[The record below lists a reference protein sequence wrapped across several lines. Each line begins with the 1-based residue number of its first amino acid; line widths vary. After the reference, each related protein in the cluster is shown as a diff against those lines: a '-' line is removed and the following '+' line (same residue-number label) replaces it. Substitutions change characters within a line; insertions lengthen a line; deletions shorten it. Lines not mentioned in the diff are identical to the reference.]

1 VRGRS
6 LVVASLVVALVV
18 VGASYYAF
26 FVAREKHAERA
37 PEPPP
42 ETLVV
47 TALSGRVEVAG
58 ADGAWR
64 PARLGLTLSA
74 QTRVRTD
81 DEGAAELRATDGSS
95 VRLMAGTEARVEELR
110 RELKRLH
117 LGAGM
122 VEADVRDDPGRVF
135 EVELDDQ
142 GGTAR
147 TRGASFTASSNGAG
161 SAAVASRRGEVILS
175 ARGREVVIRTGQYAR
190 LRPGAPPDDP
200 APVPAS
206 LFLKVAWPSP
216 TSRSQRL
223 VVAGETA
230 PGARVKLGRHFV
242 RVGDDGRYQGTV
254 EVPDGVHRLHL
265 QASDV
270 AGHVVDEES
279 PRIVVDTRTDF
290 TVQPPKWK

>member
-1 VRGRS
+1 
-6 LVVASLVVALVV
+6 
-18 VGASYYAF
+18 
-26 FVAREKHAERA
+26 
-37 PEPPP
+37 
-42 ETLVV
+42 
-47 TALSGRVEVAG
+47 VEVAG
-58 ADGAWR
+58 PDGAWR

-81 DEGAAELRATDGSS
+81 DEGAAELRAADGSL

-122 VEADVRDDPGRVF
+122 VEADVRDDPNRVF

-142 GGTAR
+142 GGAAR

-200 APVPAS
+200 APVPPT
-206 LFLKVAWPSP
+206 LFLKVAWPSA
-216 TSRSQRL
+216 TSRRQRL

-230 PGARVKLGRHFV
+230 PGARVKLGSHFV
-242 RVGDDGRYQGTV
+242 QVDAEGRYRATV
-254 EVPDGVHRLHL
+254 DVADGVHRLHL
-265 QASDV
+265 QARDV